1 MEQSVETLFG
11 ATGENPVL
19 PAVSPQIATR
29 WMLEGC
35 CHRIGW
41 LGARNSHK
49 TYGDVTSDVR
59 IWRKA
64 TLWICESVT
73 LLLSSFSIQHTQLGS
88 FLRSKQLQSQ
98 SDVTGRMGIGFG
110 YSDVPMAELF
120 RLLNDDLS
128 RIYPEYALAWVL
140 FRHISEIE
148 PAQQV
153 TVPQDDT
160 KYHLQK
166 ASAEEISDAIHVHQN
181 PTSPDAPGRPYCVGV
196 NESTRWVRLVM

>member
-1 MEQSVETLFG
+1 MWPVMWEFG
-11 ATGENPVL
+11 GRRLCEYVRA
-19 PAVSPQIATR
+19 
-29 WMLEGC
+29 
-35 CHRIGW
+35 
-41 LGARNSHK
+41 SHF
-49 TYGDVTSDVR
+49 
-59 IWRKA
+59 
-64 TLWICESVT
+64 CF
-73 LLLSSFSIQHTQLGS
+73 SSFSIQHTQLGS

-120 RLLNDDLS
+120 RLLNDNLS
-128 RIYPEYALAWVL
+128 RIYPEYALAWVP